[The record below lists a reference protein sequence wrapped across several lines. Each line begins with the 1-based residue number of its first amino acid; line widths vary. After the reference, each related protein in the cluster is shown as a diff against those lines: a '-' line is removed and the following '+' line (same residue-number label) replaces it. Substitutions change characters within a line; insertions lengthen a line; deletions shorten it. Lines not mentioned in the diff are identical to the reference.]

1 MFVTKPNQ
9 SIKTV
14 ELLIPEHFKQLI
26 ADLRS
31 DDINE
36 YVEIKKN
43 VNINYD
49 NFSISSD
56 DFFNMIQYDE
66 NESEFETMSSTTTGN
81 TFGTTSNDD

>member
-9 SIKTV
+9 NIKTV
-14 ELLIPEHFKQLI
+14 ELNIPEHFKQLI

-36 YVEIKKN
+36 YIEIKKN

-66 NESEFETMSSTTTGN
+66 NELSEYESSTTTGN
-81 TFGTTSNDD
+81 TNGTTSNDD